1 MNYYEKR
8 TRKNKVRE
16 ANDFKIYVERK
27 NYYLLFSRLL
37 EQYIICRDRVQFPV
51 SCSQCD
57 PDAKK
62 PLNPFLAAM
71 FATDFEHCVKSVLD
85 GSMEDC
91 FDAIE
96 REQLGSE
103 PDPKYSL
110 ALREKVIERVGR
122 LAVSRGLNQ
131 YFIRRKR

>member
-27 NYYLLFSRLL
+27 NFYLLFSRLL

-51 SCSQCD
+51 SCSQAD

-71 FATDFEHCVKSVLD
+71 FATDFEHCVKAAL
-85 GSMEDC
+85 GSLEMEDC
-91 FDAIE
+91 FDSIE
-96 REQLGSE
+96 REQ
-103 PDPKYSL
+103 
-110 ALREKVIERVGR
+110 VVERVGR
-122 LAVSRGLNQ
+122 LALSRGITK
-131 YFIRRKR
+131 YFFRVKK